1 VRASKFEFENRFWI
15 ISAIYFAAFSL
26 SLIDHTSFIVALRHL
41 IAPSLTP
48 GSASAEQFK
57 RIVILLGSLLV
68 FIAAWLR
75 TWGVAYLQTEIAHD
89 TSQHSHALVAD
100 GPFRHTRNPLYFS
113 NIPMALGIGVLL
125 STSGF
130 IFLLLANWI
139 FRYRLI
145 AREEESLM
153 KTQGESYRAY
163 CQAVPRFWPALR
175 PRLPAGNGRPH
186 WPEAFVGETFIWIF
200 AVGELL
206 AAIMLQPLIAWI
218 AFAVG
223 FVANFLINRRIQK
236 QRSNFNDAAKA

>member
-1 VRASKFEFENRFWI
+1 MRASKFEFENRFWI

-48 GSASAEQFK
+48 GSAGAERFA
-57 RIVILLGSLLV
+57 RIIILLGSLLV
-68 FIAAWLR
+68 FLAAWLR

-125 STSGF
+125 SVSGF
-130 IFLLLANWI
+130 VFLVLANWI

-145 AREEESLM
+145 AREEESLL
-153 KTQGESYRAY
+153 KTQGESGRSVLPGSPAFLART
-163 CQAVPRFWPALR
+163 QAASSRRKWSAAL
-175 PRLPAGNGRPH
+175 AGGIRRRNFYLDIRGGRIAGRDH
-186 WPEAFVGETFIWIF
+186 ATAADSMDRICSGICGEFF
-200 AVGELL
+200 
-206 AAIMLQPLIAWI
+206 
-218 AFAVG
+218 
-223 FVANFLINRRIQK
+223 
-236 QRSNFNDAAKA
+236 D